1 MNNWNDFEDRLAEI
15 EKWGDNHQRR
25 LSEMNKGC
33 FEPQQTKGDQ
43 AIVAI
48 IVLLFMVLAA
58 ALIGMMQ

>member
-1 MNNWNDFEDRLAEI
+1 MNNWNDFEDRIHEI
-15 EKWGDNHQRR
+15 EKWGENHQRR

-33 FEPQQTKGDQ
+33 FDAKQAKGNQ

-48 IVLLFMVLAA
+48 IILLFMVLAA

>member
-1 MNNWNDFEDRLAEI
+1 MNNWNDFEDRISEI
-15 EKWGDNHQRR
+15 EKWGENHQRR

-33 FEPQQTKGDQ
+33 FDAQQTKGDQ